1 MILLVKYIENGLGLA
16 ILDVIVDGE
25 GDALDGVLEV
35 GLGHGAVVYIDG
47 GAGGGLLQS
56 VKVAQGVGVGQLHL
70 GPLPHHSVPAIK
82 KVFPRLVLKFWFL
95 LSGLLSHHS
104 VPTIKEFSSK
114 KFSVLRIRTRRI
126 FRPPGSGSIVRCRY
140 GYGSGSGSFYQA
152 KKNSKKNLDSFCFVT
167 SL

>member
-47 GAGGGLLQS
+47 GAGGGLLQR

-70 GPLPHHSVPAIK
+70 GPFAHHSVPIIK
-82 KVFPRLVLKFWFL
+82 KRFSKNCFKIWVL
-95 LSGLLSHHS
+95 LSE
-104 VPTIKEFSSK
+104 TAFYK
-114 KFSVLRIRTRRI
+114 KML
-126 FRPPGSGSIVRCRY
+126 
-140 GYGSGSGSFYQA
+140 
-152 KKNSKKNLDSFCFVT
+152 
-167 SL
+167 